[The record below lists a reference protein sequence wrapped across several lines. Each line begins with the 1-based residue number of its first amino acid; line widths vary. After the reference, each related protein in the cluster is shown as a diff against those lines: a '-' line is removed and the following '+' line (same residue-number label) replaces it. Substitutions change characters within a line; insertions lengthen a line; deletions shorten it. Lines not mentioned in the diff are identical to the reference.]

1 MLKQAVKRILAL
13 LLALMFMLISA
24 VSFADNN
31 SGKDSND
38 NDNEDRNSDYGIAV
52 DSNGHVYPEYFSG
65 IANDMLSKLKEL
77 FVSEKAA
84 PYGEGISFNLKA
96 ALASDDFE
104 KDCLSG
110 LVIGIDP
117 GHQFKADDALEPIAP
132 DSTKTKERQ
141 SAGSRGIRTGVFE
154 HTINLLIADKLA
166 GILRQ
171 AGAEVVL
178 TRTDAYVSLSNSE
191 RALMMNDA
199 NVDFWIRLHC
209 ESSQDCDT
217 SGCTILV
224 PAPIDDYIEA
234 DNAGEENAASAKQDK
249 AEASNAA
256 ADDAVSNTSKEAEIA
271 GTNADS
277 KEAGRDIFIE
287 SFVLAS
293 TISKAFCSVTGAQS
307 LGIVSLTDQTGFNY
321 SLSPVIAIEMGCLSN
336 PSEDIKLNRAS
347 YQDSCAF
354 GIYLGIKEYVKTIDD
369 PESNIKALFA
379 SDGSDAG
386 ESALSSAGSKSN
398 SLKNEENDKAY

>member
-31 SGKDSND
+31 SGKDS

-84 PYGEGISFNLKA
+84 PYGEGISFDLKA

-209 ESSQDCDT
+209 ESSQDCNT

-224 PAPIDDYIEA
+224 PAPKI
-234 DNAGEENAASAKQDK
+234 
-249 AEASNAA
+249 
-256 ADDAVSNTSKEAEIA
+256 
-271 GTNADS
+271 
-277 KEAGRDIFIE
+277 GRAH
-287 SFVLAS
+287 V
-293 TISKAFCSVTGAQS
+293 
-307 LGIVSLTDQTGFNY
+307 
-321 SLSPVIAIEMGCLSN
+321 
-336 PSEDIKLNRAS
+336 
-347 YQDSCAF
+347 
-354 GIYLGIKEYVKTIDD
+354 
-369 PESNIKALFA
+369 
-379 SDGSDAG
+379 
-386 ESALSSAGSKSN
+386 
-398 SLKNEENDKAY
+398 